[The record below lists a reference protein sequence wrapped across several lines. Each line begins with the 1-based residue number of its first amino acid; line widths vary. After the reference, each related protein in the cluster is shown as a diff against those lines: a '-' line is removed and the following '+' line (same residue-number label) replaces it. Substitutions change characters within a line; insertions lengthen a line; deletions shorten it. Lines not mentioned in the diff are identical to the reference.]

1 MKRIFGLFLFLA
13 FALSAC
19 GGEPKKSEALTAAEA
34 YQQAFAEKDADRV
47 SALSCADWEEQALLE
62 MDSFQAVTV
71 TLQGLSCQETG
82 KDGDAVLVRCDG
94 KLLTTYGE
102 EKREFDLGNRVFRLV
117 QQGGNWLVCGV
128 Q

>member
-1 MKRIFGLFLFLA
+1 MKRIFGLFVFLMFVLA
-13 FALSAC
+13 AC
-19 GGEPKKSEALTAAEA
+19 STEPKKSEALTVAEE

-71 TLQGLSCQETG
+71 TLQGLTCQETG

-94 KLLTTYGE
+94 KLMTTYGE
-102 EKREFDLGNRVFRLV
+102 EKREFDLGNRTFRLV
-117 QQGGNWLVCGV
+117 QQGGNWLVCGA